1 MKAEQKRNKLLQY
14 FDTISVSD
22 RFQRE
27 LSSIKLVLEETI
39 KLAQIQI
46 ASEMKAANQKFK
58 GRDLY
63 ERRHLAKDPIF
74 VLRWAVGLLPKGR
87 KVKLES
93 LVTRWSKRYGVDD
106 MSINYILIRTLCWP
120 DEYNKKPYWR
130 EPQICYVE
138 YSDTNKG
145 ARTPQETRVIRT
157 YPITIR
163 VHLNATQNDVMG
175 MIKREWPSINKHLW
189 ARRRRLPKI
198 REHKYPFELVT
209 FLMANKGIPDRKHLA
224 SEANKRFPKYGFG
237 YADVSK
243 IIQDEAKRRRRDLP

>member
-1 MKAEQKRNKLLQY
+1 MNNLQRC
-14 FDTISVSD
+14 DWC
-22 RFQRE
+22 
-27 LSSIKLVLEETI
+27 K
-39 KLAQIQI
+39 
-46 ASEMKAANQKFK
+46 
-58 GRDLY
+58 
-63 ERRHLAKDPIF
+63 HDPIYIKYHDTEWG
-74 VLRWAVGLLPKGR
+74 VPVHDDQ
-87 KVKLES
+87 KLFEF
-93 LVTRWSKRYGVDD
+93 L
-106 MSINYILIRTLCWP
+106 ILEGAQDYRQA